1 MRGYLEKMAEMV
13 PRKPEHSERDYD
25 QYVLTMDAICS
36 RRPQLVKG
44 NCLEML
50 RAKIRQIR
58 NGELRAD
65 AKRALDELEAECLV
79 L

>member
-1 MRGYLEKMAEMV
+1 MEKMAEMV
-13 PRKPEHSERDYD
+13 PKKPDHSERDYD
-25 QYVLTMDAICS
+25 QYVLTMEAICS
-36 RRPQLVKG
+36 RKPQFVKG

-50 RAKIRQIR
+50 RAKIGQIR

-65 AKRALDELEAECLV
+65 AKRALGELEAECLV

>member
-1 MRGYLEKMAEMV
+1 MRGYFEKISEMV

-36 RRPQLVKG
+36 RKPQFVKA
-44 NCLEML
+44 NCLRML
-50 RAKIRQIR
+50 TAKIGQIR
-58 NGELRAD
+58 NWELRAD
-65 AKRALDELEAECLV
+65 AKRTLDELEAECLV